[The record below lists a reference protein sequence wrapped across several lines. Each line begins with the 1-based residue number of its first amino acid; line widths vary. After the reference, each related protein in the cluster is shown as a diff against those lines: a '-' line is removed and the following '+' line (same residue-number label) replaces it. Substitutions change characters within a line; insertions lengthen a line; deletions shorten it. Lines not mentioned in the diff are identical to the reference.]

1 MYTSGWSARWNR
13 NTVNSP
19 LKRADTDTFLAE
31 PTFHKTVTLAITGAS
46 GAQYG
51 LRLLQCLLAA
61 RVRVWLLLSDAARV
75 VIDTETELTLPE
87 GEADTGRFLAELY
100 GAEAGQLTLFEKRD
114 WFSPVASGTGAASSL
129 VICPASGGT
138 LSAIAYGAS
147 NNLIERAADVALKER
162 RQLILV
168 PREAPYSEIHL
179 ENMLKLTRMG
189 AVILPASPGFY
200 QKPQTVEDL
209 VDFVVARILS
219 QLDIEQTLLPAWGQ
233 S

>member
-1 MYTSGWSARWNR
+1 MRRTI
-13 NTVNSP
+13 
-19 LKRADTDTFLAE
+19 
-31 PTFHKTVTLAITGAS
+31 TLAMTGAS

-61 RVRVWLLLSDAARV
+61 DCKVYLLLSTAAQV
-75 VIDTETELTLPE
+75 VIRTETDLDLPE
-87 GEADTGRFLAELY
+87 SIEDQQIFFNEILEVDEDQLQILA
-100 GAEAGQLTLFEKRD
+100 KDD
-114 WFSPVASGTGAASSL
+114 WFSPVASGSSSPSSM

-168 PREAPYSEIHL
+168 PREAPYSAIHL
-179 ENMLKLTRMG
+179 ENMLKLTNLG

-200 QKPQTVEDL
+200 MQPQNINEL
-209 VDFVVARILS
+209 IDFIVARILD
-219 QLDIEQTLLPAWGQ
+219 QLGIEQDLMPRWGED
-233 S
+233 